1 MAWTQAG
8 DSPSP
13 GRDLRSRALT
23 AHRRQGNFVPSDCHG
38 VPMLLEFE
46 YQLER
51 GRDVV
56 WKALK
61 HSRGML

>member
-1 MAWTQAG
+1 MAGAQAG
-8 DSPSP
+8 DGPSP
-13 GRDLRSRALT
+13 NRDLQSRALT
-23 AHRRQGNFVPSDCHG
+23 AHQRQANFVPSDRHG

-56 WKALK
+56 PLE
-61 HSRGML
+61 SGQP